1 MMTQFTWARLYE
13 AAILETDRSR
23 LAARIQAADAAIKVR
38 AQELGHHC
46 EGTEDER
53 IAISDALSGL
63 KILRK
68 ELSGATSQAG
78 SATSQQFVGNCTS
91 SPNTQDA

>member
-23 LAARIQAADAAIKVR
+23 LAARIQAADAAVKVR
-38 AQELGHHC
+38 AQELSNHY
-46 EGTEDER
+46 EGTEEER
-53 IAISDALSGL
+53 VAISDALSGL

-68 ELSGATSQAG
+68 ELSGAVSEAG
-78 SATSQQFVGNCTS
+78 SATSQQFAGDCMN